1 MQDEIDIKDKIYVI
15 RGNRV
20 MIDSD
25 LAQLYGVSTKVF
37 NQAIKRNI
45 NRFPNDFMFRL
56 STEEFRDL
64 NRSQIVTGSER
75 HRNQRSLPIAFTEHG
90 VSMLSA
96 VLNSDRA
103 VMTSIQIIRMFV
115 AMRKVVMND
124 VDRIKSIE
132 NRQNEH
138 ESVILDLCRIIRSL
152 INVPEE
158 KINKIG
164 FN

>member
-25 LAQLYGVSTKVF
+25 LAQLYGVSTKSF

-56 STEEFRDL
+56 SVEEYDDIR
-64 NRSQIVTGSER
+64 RSQIVTASGR
-75 HRNQRSLPIAFTEHG
+75 YRNQRSLPIAFTEHG
-90 VSMLSA
+90 VSMLSS

-103 VMTSIQIIRMFV
+103 IMTSIQIIRMFV
-115 AMRKVVMND
+115 AMRKVVTSD
-124 VDRIKSIE
+124 SERIKNIE
-132 NRQNEH
+132 HRQNEH

-152 INVPEE
+152 INIPEE